1 MPKFIPYLAEK
12 AIERDAAAL
21 IAEYEQARGVVIAPP
36 VPVEDIVEKYL
47 RLGIEFDD
55 THKLFGVPRSGRDPD
70 ILGAIF
76 FGSSAHRDRREP
88 RPRGESVEGGTLSLH
103 VGPRGWRALATAPS
117 SVHE

>member
-1 MPKFIPYLAEK
+1 MQMRMRSMAKFVPYRAEK

-36 VPVEDIVEKYL
+36 VPVEDIVEKHL

-55 THKLFGVPRSGRDPD
+55 THKLFGIPRSGRDPD

-76 FGSSAHRDRREP
+76 FDHRRIVID
-88 RPRGESVEGGTLSLH
+88 ESL
-103 VGPRGWRALATAPS
+103 
-117 SVHE
+117 